1 MSCNDQYKSGFTMER
16 LQALEEAI
24 AEGALRVKY
33 SDKEVEYR
41 SLEEMLKIRDTMR
54 KVLCVNKKSSDKAG
68 LFGGKRAKME
78 HSKGLC

>member
-1 MSCNDQYKSGFTMER
+1 MTSDKVYTTGFTVDKLM
-16 LQALEEAI
+16 ALEEAI

-41 SLEEMLKIRDTMR
+41 SLTEMLKIRDTM
-54 KVLCVNKKSSDKAG
+54 KKALCLNKKTDKVG

>member
-1 MSCNDQYKSGFTMER
+1 MSCDNQYTTGFTIER

-41 SLEEMLKIRDTMR
+41 SLSEMMKIRDTM
-54 KVLCVNKKSSDKAG
+54 KKALCLNKKNSKPG

>member
-1 MSCNDQYKSGFTMER
+1 MSSSNQYTTGFTVER

-41 SLEEMLKIRDTMR
+41 SLKEMMKIRDTMR
-54 KVLCVNKKSSDKAG
+54 KALCVNQKSNKTG

>member
-1 MSCNDQYKSGFTMER
+1 MSSNENYTTGFTTER

-54 KVLCVNKKSSDKAG
+54 KALCLNKKSSKTG